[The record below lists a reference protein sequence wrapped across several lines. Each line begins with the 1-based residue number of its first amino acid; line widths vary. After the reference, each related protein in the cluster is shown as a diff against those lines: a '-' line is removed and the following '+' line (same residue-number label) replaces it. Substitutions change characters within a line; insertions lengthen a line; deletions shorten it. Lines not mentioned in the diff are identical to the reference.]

1 MNRDMLVPLL
11 VPFCLFLEYVL
22 LLLDDNVDEECQQ
35 FSDVKSSASGC
46 CLSICLI
53 FCQFQQALLIKVLL
67 IRKKASSEAY
77 CRKASLILRVSHN
90 TSVQIKLF
98 ILPLKKIV
106 EKQLIIAYPRGK
118 IPLRKI
124 KTKRTMP
131 PENCHRQTPA
141 PREWPPSNKATL
153 QEIQVVFQAQY
164 DRMNYQT
171 SQLRRIAHCWMLL
184 VQASN
189 DISQPGQAYNMGIL
203 EKMVNGLKFILRLI

>member
-1 MNRDMLVPLL
+1 MPII
-11 VPFCLFLEYVL
+11 FG
-22 LLLDDNVDEECQQ
+22 CQK
-35 FSDVKSSASGC
+35 FSLKVF
-46 CLSICLI
+46 LSICLI
-53 FCQFQQALLIKVLL
+53 FCQFQPGGAYKSAAFLKQAC
-67 IRKKASSEAY
+67 SEAY
-77 CRKASLILRVSHN
+77 CRKASLMLRVSQN
-90 TSVQIKLF
+90 TSIQIKLF
-98 ILPLKKIV
+98 LLPLKKIV

-171 SQLRRIAHCWMLL
+171 SQLRRIARSWMLL
-184 VQASN
+184 VQLSRR
-189 DISQPGQAYNMGIL
+189 ISQPGQAYKMGIL
-203 EKMVNGLKFILRLI
+203 EKIVNGLKFILRLIWWI